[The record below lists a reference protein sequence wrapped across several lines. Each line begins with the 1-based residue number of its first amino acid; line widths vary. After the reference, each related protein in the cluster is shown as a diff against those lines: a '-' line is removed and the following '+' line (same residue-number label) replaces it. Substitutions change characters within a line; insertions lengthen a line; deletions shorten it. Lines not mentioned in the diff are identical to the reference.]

1 MGTYTEPTRP
11 GPLEPCNDMS
21 QLTLVSWN
29 VRGLNTYGSHT
40 PGQGQRIP
48 RTRELANALHNLLE
62 RYVGPSHEIW
72 IGLQEH
78 KIQEAATRTALR
90 AARALAPR
98 TVHRWAWA
106 RGTQGGT
113 ALIQYRKPP
122 NPTLTCQDWAI
133 ATDTAEAR
141 WQGRWTRQSITW
153 AGNKGYIISVYA
165 PTEPTDQASF
175 YPSLFKMAADLI
187 SQGFEIA
194 LMGDF
199 NIDLDEHPP
208 IRTAAFSK
216 QIMDL
221 NLQDVIRSRD
231 HGPTWLATRLNVRTT
246 RRLDKIYITPAW
258 ADLVC
263 YASVD
268 RSVNFSDHYPLIV
281 TLAHHTNSARGPGI
295 PRLNKHLLADDKYY
309 LEIMTRWQSWRASKG
324 SYTDCCSWMQ
334 EGLANILEFSQLYSQ
349 NIRRQKGQDYRY
361 YQRIVNKLQA
371 KPTLYQSELTK
382 LQRAQTELDKL
393 RFERHTLALDSENLW
408 WHQVGERMTKEFFA
422 LIPTPKAHSSIT
434 EIQDEHGS
442 HRDITSILQ
451 SGHRYYS
458 ALFLNEPHPD
468 SSAAM
473 QKILHAIP
481 RRLTPAQQQE
491 LDQIPSM
498 EEATTAM
505 EHIKTGSAP
514 GVDGLPIEFWKTFW
528 SLLHIDF
535 YECILEIW
543 RHGKVSGR
551 WAESALILLYKKG
564 DKTLWKNY
572 RPIRLLTVAYKIIS
586 KIIQRR
592 LYTVLDFLIGP
603 EQVGFRANLH
613 INDSITLIMD
623 IVEKA
628 WRDDIEGFILFWDFE
643 KAFDRMC
650 WEYLEHILTALG
662 FGPQLMTVIMGMIKS
677 LAWYL
682 LIDGHKSATGASSRS
697 LPQGDCMSPILFLL
711 AHAGLYWLHQNDP
724 RIRGFPTGNGKGIFQ
739 TAYVD
744 DTTNVCISLPE
755 VHAVMDNITTY
766 SVATQQRCNVLKSTG
781 LHIGKTNTLR
791 YALPNLAVTW
801 VKPGDHHLLHN
812 CPIGCTPEGRLA
824 EQRSFMYDETN
835 HVGKLAG
842 VLLTAGRWGAVHR
855 MSLRGRTLI
864 VNQLLFSK
872 VLYYCQAHP
881 PNDATTQLIQRLGSN
896 FVWKQKG
903 LISHTV
909 HGWINREMSFMSWVH
924 GGLGLHNI
932 QWRLWSL
939 YAKQVISV
947 FMGVNTHPGCML
959 ARETLASLSTHAS
972 GTSWQLGAGI
982 LGSTLISYKG
992 LPWYWQRI
1000 WTGYNKLKPGRLV
1013 FPTTREE
1020 VARQPLFF
1028 NDLITDATNKP
1039 LGTLHGHNPYDG
1051 FLRASPPIVR
1061 VLDLYL
1067 GHGAAY
1073 RRLSY
1078 DEVSTWVSHMPS
1090 LQAWQTLISAIPAA
1104 WHALMTAPRKP
1115 IITGDWVSFYADGVT
1130 PACKG
1135 LVVTVL
1141 PPEGLQLQLLDAIS
1155 GHNGCLYQLSTL
1167 YAYTPAS
1174 QCHRI
1179 RVVPWSV
1186 PRSA

>member
-1 MGTYTEPTRP
+1 
-11 GPLEPCNDMS
+11 
-21 QLTLVSWN
+21 
-29 VRGLNTYGSHT
+29 
-40 PGQGQRIP
+40 
-48 RTRELANALHNLLE
+48 
-62 RYVGPSHEIW
+62 
-72 IGLQEH
+72 
-78 KIQEAATRTALR
+78 
-90 AARALAPR
+90 
-98 TVHRWAWA
+98 
-106 RGTQGGT
+106 
-113 ALIQYRKPP
+113 
-122 NPTLTCQDWAI
+122 
-133 ATDTAEAR
+133 
-141 WQGRWTRQSITW
+141 
-153 AGNKGYIISVYA
+153 
-165 PTEPTDQASF
+165 
-175 YPSLFKMAADLI
+175 
-187 SQGFEIA
+187 
-194 LMGDF
+194 
-199 NIDLDEHPP
+199 
-208 IRTAAFSK
+208 
-216 QIMDL
+216 
-221 NLQDVIRSRD
+221 
-231 HGPTWLATRLNVRTT
+231 
-246 RRLDKIYITPAW
+246 
-258 ADLVC
+258 
-263 YASVD
+263 
-268 RSVNFSDHYPLIV
+268 
-281 TLAHHTNSARGPGI
+281 
-295 PRLNKHLLADDKYY
+295 
-309 LEIMTRWQSWRASKG
+309 
-324 SYTDCCSWMQ
+324 
-334 EGLANILEFSQLYSQ
+334 
-349 NIRRQKGQDYRY
+349 
-361 YQRIVNKLQA
+361 
-371 KPTLYQSELTK
+371 
-382 LQRAQTELDKL
+382 
-393 RFERHTLALDSENLW
+393 
-408 WHQVGERMTKEFFA
+408 
-422 LIPTPKAHSSIT
+422 
-434 EIQDEHGS
+434 
-442 HRDITSILQ
+442 
-451 SGHRYYS
+451 
-458 ALFLNEPHPD
+458 
-468 SSAAM
+468 
-473 QKILHAIP
+473 
-481 RRLTPAQQQE
+481 
-491 LDQIPSM
+491 
-498 EEATTAM
+498 
-505 EHIKTGSAP
+505 
-514 GVDGLPIEFWKTFW
+514 
-528 SLLHIDF
+528 
-535 YECILEIW
+535 
-543 RHGKVSGR
+543 
-551 WAESALILLYKKG
+551 
-564 DKTLWKNY
+564 
-572 RPIRLLTVAYKIIS
+572 
-586 KIIQRR
+586 
-592 LYTVLDFLIGP
+592 
-603 EQVGFRANLH
+603 
-613 INDSITLIMD
+613 MD

-1078 DEVSTWVSHMPS
+1078 DELAAFRSGDHPDNVAIFIGGLSDGLLACPFVPGLAATLDEMGWSLVQPLLRSSYGGYGVGSLREDSEDLCALLRTVKPKRAILIGHSTGSQDVVYFLKHADGDVRRCVVGAV
-1090 LQAWQTLISAIPAA
+1090 LQAPVSDREYFTSQATGVDEPDVMGSNARLALATRLIAEGRPHDLLPRTSPTAVPVTAYRYHSLVARLGDDDLFSSDFSDAELKERVGHMAAVPTLILFSMEDEYVPSFVDKAKLVGRLQAAMGGASSAFLAGA
-1104 WHALMTAPRKP
+1104 NH
-1115 IITGDWVSFYADGVT
+1115 
-1130 PACKG
+1130 
-1135 LVVTVL
+1135 
-1141 PPEGLQLQLLDAIS
+1141 AIS
-1155 GHNGCLYQLSTL
+1155 D
-1167 YAYTPAS
+1167 PAHIEQALAAVAS
-1174 QCHRI
+1174 FLKEN
-1179 RVVPWSV
+1179 VPS
-1186 PRSA
+1186 S